1 MNEINRGPKTKMWRE
16 QSTLPLAI
24 RETQIKIHWDPTS
37 SQSEWLPGKKKKTK
51 KQNHIG
57 GRMWGRQPLCTA
69 GRNVSCPSTMEIT
82 MESSQKLQIQI
93 PHDDILMPFLGIYL
107 KDSKWIH
114 GDTYSLC
121 FNSIYKGKL
130 CYQPM
135 AQNR

>member
-1 MNEINRGPKTKMWRE
+1 
-16 QSTLPLAI
+16 
-24 RETQIKIHWDPTS
+24 
-37 SQSEWLPGKKKKTK
+37 
-51 KQNHIG
+51 
-57 GRMWGRQPLCTA
+57 MWGRQPLCTA
-69 GRNVSCPSTMEIT
+69 GRNVSCPSTMEMT

-93 PHDDILMPFLGIYL
+93 PHNDILMPFLGIYL

-121 FNSIYKGKL
+121 FNSIHKGKL